1 MKMLRAVKWGFLS
14 SLVVSLG
21 VMLSAAIVA
30 LVGGQVADQLPV
42 TAKVL
47 WFVYLGLLL
56 AVPSAIVL
64 RLADQVEA
72 FGVEGFERVSEDVVD
87 MSLER
92 GEGPRKKEEV
102 LKDLLLFKGRLYR
115 FAVKVW
121 FFASA
126 LAGFYVGIGLL
137 VSTWGWWLGLIV
149 AVFPFLVATLAYRVF
164 QMLRN
169 SRKGSAEGIL
179 RQLRPLLGHVVG
191 G

>member
-87 MSLER
+87 MSLK
-92 GEGPRKKEEV
+92 GAKGHGKK
-102 LKDLLLFKGRLYR
+102 KR
-115 FAVKVW
+115 FSRTCC
-121 FFASA
+121 FSR
-126 LAGFYVGIGLL
+126 AGFTGLQ
-137 VSTWGWWLGLIV
+137 SRCG
-149 AVFPFLVATLAYRVF
+149 FSLA
-164 QMLRN
+164 
-169 SRKGSAEGIL
+169 
-179 RQLRPLLGHVVG
+179 H
-191 G
+191 